1 MIWICNIGH
10 FQGEPHW
17 NLKLNFS
24 ILKAKTYQRT
34 RTNQLLNESSL
45 VERAT
50 IIQTYV
56 IICSIYEKPFPN
68 LTSIN
73 SNKILQDGGTVTV
86 GLCGQVSNKVFFNEE
101 ITFVLGEG
109 RESGIPKGK
118 IQDTLNGFKRKSL
131 YFSTKNI

>member
-1 MIWICNIGH
+1 M
-10 FQGEPHW
+10 
-17 NLKLNFS
+17 KSNFS

-45 VERAT
+45 VEKAT

-56 IICSIYEKPFPN
+56 IICSIYEKPFPD

-118 IQDTLNGFKRKSL
+118 IQDTLNGF
-131 YFSTKNI
+131 ST